1 MVAVYQAMRPA
12 RYLLLLLL
20 ANWAMARADEPAM
33 APLKLSDHLSG
44 AIRASLPKYR
54 PHVPRVVS
62 PDTSA
67 VAAKSDDPAVLVL
80 PKMVVKE
87 PRLPGNDHDVW
98 LTDRTIR
105 QKAMAAYHG
114 SMSPLE
120 WVLNS
125 WYIPLFSA
133 PPSARA
139 HHYYEQGKITAELD
153 RLHNLARV
161 ISLSDPPAAAK
172 IRRAMDFK

>member
-1 MVAVYQAMRPA
+1 MRSA
-12 RYLLLLLL
+12 SYLLLLLI
-20 ANWAMARADEPAM
+20 AGWAKVRADEPAV
-33 APLKLSDHLSG
+33 APPKFSDHISG
-44 AIRASLPKYR
+44 VIRAGLPPYI

-62 PDTSA
+62 PDA
-67 VAAKSDDPAVLVL
+67 PAAAATPNDPAVLVL

-87 PRLPGNDHDVW
+87 PRLPGNDPDVW